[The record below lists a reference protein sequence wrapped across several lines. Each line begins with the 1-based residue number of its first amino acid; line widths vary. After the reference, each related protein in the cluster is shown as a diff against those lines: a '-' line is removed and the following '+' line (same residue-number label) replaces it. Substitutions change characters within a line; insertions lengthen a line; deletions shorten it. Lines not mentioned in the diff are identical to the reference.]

1 MHNYHTSELQF
12 NKEIHAEARLP
23 VGLTRTA
30 DSFNA
35 LTTEVVTTREHSYWL
50 AKSFKANWTFGLIC
64 HCFIGTDLNIK
75 LQKMNVQAAK

>member
-1 MHNYHTSELQF
+1 MYCYHTSELQF
-12 NKEIHAEARLP
+12 NKEIHTNVRLP

-35 LTTEVVTTREHSYWL
+35 MTTEVVTTREHSYWL

-64 HCFIGTDLNIK
+64 HCFTGTDLNIK
-75 LQKMNVQAAK
+75 LEKLNVQEPK